1 MAGELITQ
9 DDQIEWR
16 GALLGATTPYRWREL
31 EGWLDLPEVR
41 DGDLD
46 FDNSHG
52 SQPGQ
57 LLLGRRTV
65 TYTFVLNGA
74 AADFAAQ
81 QKTLRALTALDENPV
96 EEPLVIQI
104 DGVKAMVNA
113 RVVRRSIPRPPNNAS
128 GFSVGAIQWRATN
141 PRILHL
147 PQIIAGPVSPPVA
160 GTGGLIY
167 PLVYPLVYGS
177 AQSGGELVLE
187 NEGNAAVQPVWRIT
201 GASLGPVIT
210 EADTGQQLAFDP
222 TYQLPAGKKLL
233 LTHENRSVLL
243 DDGVSRSNQLVTR
256 QWFTLPVGT
265 TRVRFTSADGNGQLE
280 ALYYSTSM

>member
-16 GALLGATTPYRWREL
+16 GTLLGANTPYKWREL

-41 DGDLD
+41 DGDVD
-46 FDNSHG
+46 FDNLHG
-52 SQPGQ
+52 AQPGQ
-57 LLLGRRTV
+57 LLLGRKVV
-65 TYTFVLNGA
+65 TWTFVLNGA

-81 QKTLRALTALDENPV
+81 QKLLRAITALGENPA

-113 RVVRRSIPRPPNNAS
+113 RVIKRAIPRPPNNAS
-128 GFSVGAIQWRATN
+128 GYSVGAIQWRATN
-141 PRILHL
+141 PRLLHL

-160 GTGGLIY
+160 GTGGLIW
-167 PLVYPLVYGS
+167 PLVWPLVWGT

-187 NEGNAAVQPVWRIT
+187 NDGNAPVQPVFRLT
-201 GASLGPVIT
+201 GVSTGPVIT
-210 EADTGQQLAFDP
+210 NADTGQQLAFDP
-222 TYQLPAGKKLL
+222 AYVLPAGRQLT

-256 QWFTLPVGT
+256 GWFTLPVGT
-265 TRVRFTSADGNGQLE
+265 TRVRFTSSDGLGQLQC
-280 ALYYSTSM
+280 LYYSTSI